1 MCQAVIVSP
10 DVTVR
15 ERRIDE
21 ILRSSIPLFAAR
33 GYRKTSMANIADAA
47 GVSRPAL
54 YQYFNDR
61 ADLFAAAYRL
71 LLEESTDAALDALAA
86 PAPLADQLDGYLQRL
101 SGDGYATLAATEFGD
116 ELMEARH
123 QFAAEA
129 AANAVKRAHDG
140 LRTHLKATPSDQ
152 ATRTGALDLLTLSPV
167 GLKQDHP
174 TPVVYRRRLT
184 FLAHVTARTLLRP
197 RSNDPATGAPSTN
210 PHRSRPP
217 VG

>member
-1 MCQAVIVSP
+1 MIVSP
-10 DVTVR
+10 GEIAR

-21 ILRSSIPLFAAR
+21 ILRASIPLFAAR
-33 GYRKTSMANIADAA
+33 GYRKTSMADIADAA

-54 YQYFNDR
+54 YQYFTDR

-116 ELMEARH
+116 ELLDARH
-123 QFAAEA
+123 QFAADA
-129 AANAVKRAHDG
+129 AVNAVKRAHGG
-140 LRTHLKATPSDQ
+140 LRAHLETTPSDQ
-152 ATRTGALDLLTLSPV
+152 RTRAGAFDLLTLSPV

-174 TPVVYRRRLT
+174 TPAVYRRRLS
-184 FLAHVTARTLLRP
+184 FLADVTARACAGRG
-197 RSNDPATGAPSTN
+197 RSTSSTGLDHDL
-210 PHRSRPP
+210 PHT
-217 VG
+217 